1 MFTLVL
7 QISRIMK
14 DKGKQR
20 GSTNTPKQMDTNRG
34 AASPSTSLLRYLC
47 QPTDPANLAVLRI
60 AFGKGFIP
68 RCKTLMAS
76 ISDVNCS
83 HHKVLICCG
92 RTGRI

>member
-1 MFTLVL
+1 MFIL

-34 AASPSTSLLRYLC
+34 VASPTTSFLKYLC

-60 AFGKGFIP
+60 AFGKCFIP
-68 RCKTLMAS
+68 RCKTLAS
-76 ISDVNCS
+76 INDVNCFTS
-83 HHKVLICCG
+83 QSID
-92 RTGRI
+92 